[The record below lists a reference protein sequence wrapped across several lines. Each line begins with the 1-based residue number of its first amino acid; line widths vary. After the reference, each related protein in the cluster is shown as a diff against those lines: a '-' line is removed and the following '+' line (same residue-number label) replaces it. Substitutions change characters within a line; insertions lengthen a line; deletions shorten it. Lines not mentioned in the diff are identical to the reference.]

1 MGPPLQHNGGP
12 IATRRNGCFGKVLTV
27 RQLRNG
33 PKTRK
38 FSARWLVGDQETILA
53 PVRVIKEYMLCELAR
68 GLPRSDWDF
77 LEKQIKTQNTN
88 KNISTSTVAI
98 M

>member
-1 MGPPLQHNGGP
+1 
-12 IATRRNGCFGKVLTV
+12 
-27 RQLRNG
+27 
-33 PKTRK
+33 
-38 FSARWLVGDQETILA
+38 
-53 PVRVIKEYMLCELAR
+53 MLCELAR
-68 GLPRSDWDF
+68 GLSQSDWDF